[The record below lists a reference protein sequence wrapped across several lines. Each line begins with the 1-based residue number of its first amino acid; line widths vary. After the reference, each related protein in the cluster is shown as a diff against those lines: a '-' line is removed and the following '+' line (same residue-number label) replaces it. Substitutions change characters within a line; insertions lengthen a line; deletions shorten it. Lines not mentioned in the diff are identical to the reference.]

1 MRCKV
6 ELQASPTMSLQKSMA
21 QLEHLMIEYRQ
32 PSHKL
37 EVLVEENLCKNFC
50 FEVEYLHSNLE
61 YIYYS
66 RMCYIMN

>member
-6 ELQASPTMSLQKSMA
+6 ELQARPTTTSLQKSMA

-50 FEVEYLHSNLE
+50 FEVKYLHSNLE
-61 YIYYS
+61 YIL
-66 RMCYIMN
+66 